1 VAEAE
6 PGAQPGRLA
15 RWWARLVAW
24 WRSSPEFDR
33 LTAAIDEF
41 ETSLGKVASV
51 EPRWT
56 ASARAHLSKAREA
69 LNAGRYRVAWPHV
82 KAARRDLIEGFTSDA
97 ILAEAERLH
106 AEAGKKL
113 SNWRGPAV
121 ESLLEPIL
129 ERGAEAKR
137 RAKCESPPSD
147 EAVVDLDAERN
158 RLREARRVFEEH
170 EDNVWWKIE
179 ILRRQ
184 VGRAG
189 IVLLIALI
197 ALIVVVLAFPSVT
210 SRIPLLND
218 SYAVLVVMGLGA
230 LGASL
235 SGVLTPVNEDQTKRI
250 PEIRAQYHVVWVR
263 PLVGAAAAVIVVTVL
278 MSGILGSTVEPRVL
292 AVGALVAGFSERFV
306 GQSVAAASAALGK

>member
-1 VAEAE
+1 
-6 PGAQPGRLA
+6 
-15 RWWARLVAW
+15 
-24 WRSSPEFDR
+24 

-41 ETSLGKVASV
+41 ETSLGKVASD
-51 EPRWT
+51 EPPWR
-56 ASARAHLSKAREA
+56 ASARAHLSKATVA

-82 KAARRDLIEGFTSDA
+82 KAARRDLIDGFTSDA

-113 SNWRGPAV
+113 ANWRGPAV

-137 RAKCESPPSD
+137 RAKCGSPPSD
-147 EAVVDLDAERN
+147 EAMVDLEAERN
-158 RLREARRVFEEH
+158 RLKEARRVFEEH

-189 IVLLIALI
+189 LVLFMALLT
-197 ALIVVVLAFPSVT
+197 LIVVVLAFPSIT
-210 SRIPLLND
+210 SPIPLLND
-218 SYAVLVVMGLGA
+218 SHAVLVVMGLGA

-235 SGVLTPVNEDQTKRI
+235 SGVLTPINEDQTKRI

-263 PLVGAAAAVIVVTVL
+263 PLVGAAAAVIVVMIL
-278 MSGILGSTVEPRVL
+278 MSGILGTAVDPSVL
-292 AVGALVAGFSERFV
+292 AVGAVAAGVSERLV